1 MLHAT
6 SLPILA
12 AVSEDGLDEVCAAC
26 ADALD
31 GGAVSADVV
40 LNILSRRR
48 DPGPAPRIEL
58 PHRLRL
64 SVEPEADCSRYDSL
78 REMRE

>member
-1 MLHAT
+1 MVQ
-6 SLPILA
+6 ILA

-48 DPGPAPRIEL
+48 DPGPAPWIEL
-58 PHRLRL
+58 PERFRLG
-64 SVEPEADCSRYDSL
+64 VEPEADCSRYDSL